1 MRNRLFWLLA
11 TIMMSG
17 AIMTGLTSCSK
28 SDDDNKGNNQNKV
41 AVLLPDASSLD
52 RWAIDKSNLESV
64 MAVYGFKTSFYVAP
78 ETAEGAAQQVEQLRK
93 AINDGVK
100 YIVLTAIDYKKINE
114 SGLLEQH
121 PDVKVVCHDRFILD
135 NPRIAY
141 ISSADTKEVG
151 RTQALFLLNHFH
163 SSGAASMTIE
173 ILEGPETDVNAK
185 DYYEGAMELLKKY
198 IDNGKLIVKSGKKEY
213 NQVKADSWT
222 VADGKKAMQDRL
234 ASYGAGECPDM
245 VLAAVD
251 NQAQGV
257 IEALEEAGITNMP
270 VITGQD
276 NTEMAQTNI
285 KNGKQTMTID
295 KSLKDMAYNTAMII
309 NSLISNSPVHASQTV
324 SNIPVFYSKITVMTQ
339 DSY

>member
-1 MRNRLFWLLA
+1 MRNRFFWLLA
-11 TIMMSG
+11 TIMMCG
-17 AIMTGLTSCSK
+17 AMLTGLTSCS
-28 SDDDNKGNNQNKV
+28 DNDDNSSNNQNKV
-41 AVLLPDASSLD
+41 AVLLPDGANLA
-52 RWAIDKSNLESV
+52 RWITDKANLEEA
-64 MAVYGFKTSFYVAP
+64 MAAYGIKAAFYVAP
-78 ETAEGAAQQVEQLRK
+78 ETPEGAVQQVEQLK
-93 AINDGVK
+93 QAINDGVK
-100 YIVLTAIDYKKINE
+100 YIVLTYIDYEKINE
-114 SGLLEQH
+114 SGVLEQH
-121 PDVKVVCHDRFILD
+121 PDVKVVCHDRLILD
-135 NPRIAY
+135 NPNVAY

-151 RTQALFLLNHFH
+151 RTQAQFLLNHFH
-163 SSGAASMTIE
+163 STGAASMTIE
-173 ILEGPETDVNAK
+173 ILEGPLTDVNAK
-185 DYYEGAMELLKKY
+185 GFYEGAMELLRKY
-198 IDNGKLIVKSGKKEY
+198 IDNGKLVVKSGKKEY
-213 NQVKADSWT
+213 SQVKADSWT